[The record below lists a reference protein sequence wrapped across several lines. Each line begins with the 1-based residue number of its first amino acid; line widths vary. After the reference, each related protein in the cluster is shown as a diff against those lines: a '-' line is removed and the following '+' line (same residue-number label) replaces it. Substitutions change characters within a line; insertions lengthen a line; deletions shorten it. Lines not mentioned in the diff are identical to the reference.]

1 MYDDEILVGLD
12 EIRVFMRRGRRT
24 VLKMLQNGEIPA
36 KMVHGAYMTTKSRI
50 IAWLN
55 DQPVDKVTNNHVKE
69 LKR

>member
-1 MYDDEILVGLD
+1 
-12 EIRVFMRRGRRT
+12 
-24 VLKMLQNGEIPA
+24 MLQNGEIPA